1 MSTLVAALVAL
12 RPRQWV
18 KNFFVFAGLIFSQSL
33 FTPLVW
39 PALGAF
45 LIFCALSGAIY
56 VFNDLADVEKDRLHP
71 TKRYRPIARGR
82 ALGAR
87 RRWARGAAAGGQPGR
102 GLPLSVP
109 FGVVATAYAG
119 CCTAYSVWLKHMVI
133 LDVLTVAAGF
143 VLRAVAGAAAIGVE
157 ISGWLVIC
165 TILIAL
171 FLALGKRRHEYRTLK
186 GDAAAH
192 RPILAEYSESF
203 LDQMVA
209 VVTASTVT
217 AYALYTMSPDTV
229 AKFHTRLLP
238 VTLPFVLYGI
248 FRYLY
253 LLYRREMGGNPSD
266 LLLNDRAL
274 MINTVLWMVALLV
287 IIYGP
292 RVGARVDGPVER
304 LSAGPVL
311 EEVAGWGRHPIAR
324 GRVARPEHLDLP
336 AGGEPLVPRGL
347 GRAYGDAA
355 LPAGPGGLVLE
366 STRADRIRSFDP
378 ATGRLHCEAGLSL
391 AEILRVFVP
400 RGWFPPVTPGTKFV
414 TVGACVA
421 CDVHGKNHHRDGSF
435 GTFVDRLTLRTAD
448 GRLVECGPDRERELF
463 LATLGG
469 MGLTGLIVDV
479 TLRLRRVESPWIVL
493 ETQGMASLDVMME
506 GLRAQRG
513 HWPTRWAGST
523 AWPGEGRR
531 ARRS

>member
-1 MSTLVAALVAL
+1 VSLVAAAVVSL
-12 RPRQWV
+12 RPRQWS
-18 KNFFVFAGLIFSQSL
+18 KNLFVFAGLIFSQSL

-71 TKRYRPIARGR
+71 MKRNRPIASG
-82 ALGAR
+82 ALTAPT
-87 RRWARGAAAGGQPGR
+87 AAVLGVVLLVGSLVAAFR
-102 GLPLSVP
+102 LSVP
-109 FGVVATAYAG
+109 FGLVAAAYAILLV
-119 CCTAYSVWLKHMVI
+119 AYSLWLKHLVI

-143 VLRAVAGAAAIGVE
+143 VLRAVAGAAAIAVE

-165 TILIAL
+165 TILVAL
-171 FLALGKRRHEYRTLK
+171 FLALGKRRHEYRTLR

-253 LLYRREMGGNPSD
+253 LLYRRELGGNPSD

-274 MINTVLWMVALLV
+274 LVNTVLWMLALLV

-292 RVGARVDGPVER
+292 E
-304 LSAGPVL
+304 
-311 EEVAGWGRHPIAR
+311 W
-324 GRVARPEHLDLP
+324 
-336 AGGEPLVPRGL
+336 
-347 GRAYGDAA
+347 
-355 LPAGPGGLVLE
+355 
-366 STRADRIRSFDP
+366 
-378 ATGRLHCEAGLSL
+378 
-391 AEILRVFVP
+391 
-400 RGWFPPVTPGTKFV
+400 
-414 TVGACVA
+414 
-421 CDVHGKNHHRDGSF
+421 
-435 GTFVDRLTLRTAD
+435 
-448 GRLVECGPDRERELF
+448 
-463 LATLGG
+463 
-469 MGLTGLIVDV
+469 
-479 TLRLRRVESPWIVL
+479 
-493 ETQGMASLDVMME
+493 
-506 GLRAQRG
+506 
-513 HWPTRWAGST
+513 GST
-523 AWPGEGRR
+523 WL
-531 ARRS
+531 ARWID